1 MIRVRNTTTFWGA
14 GAQLLHWLMAAGI
27 ATSMLLG
34 WIMVNLPAGSMQF
47 RLYALHKSLGI
58 TLLALVL
65 LRLIWRW
72 INVTPPLPETLPRH
86 EQWLA
91 KAGHR
96 ALYALMLLM
105 PVSGYVINSAA
116 NFPLNVFGL
125 VQIPNLTPANETLGE
140 WASTLHL
147 ALFWGFVAVLTAHI
161 GGALRHHFVLRD
173 NILRRMLPVRHSFD
187 HKEES

>member
-1 MIRVRNTTTFWGA
+1 MIAIRNTTRFWGA

-27 ATSMLLG
+27 ATSMVLG
-34 WIMVNLPAGSMQF
+34 WVMVNMPAGSAQF

-58 TLLALVL
+58 TLLALVA
-65 LRLIWRW
+65 LRLVWRW
-72 INVTPPLPETLPRH
+72 INVTPPLPDSLPRH
-86 EQWLA
+86 ERWLA

-105 PVSGYVINSAA
+105 PLSGYVINSAA

-125 VQIPNLTPANETLGE
+125 VQIPNLTPASESLGDL
-140 WASTLHL
+140 ASNLHL
-147 ALFWGFVAVLTAHI
+147 AFFWGFVAVLTAHI

-173 NILRRMLPVRHSFD
+173 NILRRMLPGRHASD
-187 HKEES
+187 DRSRS